1 MRRVPGRL
9 AKRPLGAK
17 VGGLGKWLAIACG
30 WGGFVRGHSTRVA
43 GCFLGGPL
51 YF

>member
-1 MRRVPGRL
+1 
-9 AKRPLGAK
+9 
-17 VGGLGKWLAIACG
+17 VGG
-30 WGGFVRGHSTRVA
+30 WGGFVRGHSAGVA